1 MLELLIKTLLAY
13 MLGSVNGA
21 LVVGRISGG
30 VDIRKSGSGNAGG
43 TNALRSQGPVFAFFT
58 VLIDIGKG
66 FLPVWLLPG
75 LALPFLASSQQHD
88 LIFGPAL
95 YAAAAV
101 LGHCYPL
108 WHGFR
113 GGKGA
118 ATMIGAYIALAPIL
132 LVPVLLGWLAG
143 LLLFGYVSVATMIA
157 GFSAPIYLLL
167 HGLNNSQAP
176 LFFFS
181 GACAVFLVYTHRSN
195 IQRLRSGTENR
206 MFSRALLRRKR

>member
-1 MLELLIKTLLAY
+1 MLELFIKASLAY

-21 LVVGRISGG
+21 LVVGRLFGG
-30 VDIRKSGSGNAGG
+30 VDIRESGSGNAGG

-58 VLIDIGKG
+58 VLIDVGKG
-66 FLPVWLLPG
+66 FLPVWVLPG
-75 LALPFLASSQQHD
+75 LALPFLAGSQQPD
-88 LIFGPAL
+88 LFFGPAL

-132 LVPVLLGWLAG
+132 LVPVLLGWLAAV
-143 LLLFGYVSVATMIA
+143 LLFGYVSVATMIA
-157 GFSAPIYLLL
+157 GLSAPIYLLL
-167 HGLNNSQAP
+167 QGLSNSQMP
-176 LFFFS
+176 IFWFS
-181 GACAVFLVYTHRSN
+181 SACAVFLVYTHRSN
-195 IQRLRSGTENR
+195 MQRLRTGTENR
-206 MFSRALLRRKR
+206 MFSRALLHRKR

>member
-1 MLELLIKTLLAY
+1 MLEFVIKALLAY

-21 LVVGRISGG
+21 LVVGRIYGG

-43 TNALRSQGPVFAFFT
+43 TNALRSQGPVFAFFS
-58 VLIDIGKG
+58 VFIDIGKG
-66 FLPVWLLPG
+66 FLPVWILPG
-75 LALPFLASSQQHD
+75 MVLPFLAGSQQPD
-88 LIFGPAL
+88 LYSGPAL

-132 LVPVLLGWLAG
+132 LVPVLLGWLVA
-143 LLLFGYVSVATMIA
+143 LLMFGYVGVATMVA
-157 GFSAPIYLLL
+157 GLSAPIYMFLQ
-167 HGLNNSQAP
+167 GLNDSQLP
-176 LFFFS
+176 VFYFS
-181 GACAVFLVYTHRSN
+181 SACALFLVYTHRSN
-195 IQRLRSGTENR
+195 IQRLRTGTESC
-206 MFSRALLRRKR
+206 MFPRALLRRKR

>member
-1 MLELLIKTLLAY
+1 MLELVIKALLAY
-13 MLGSVNGA
+13 MLGSMNGA
-21 LVVGRISGG
+21 LVVGRIFGG

-75 LALPFLASSQQHD
+75 LALPFLTGNQQPD

-101 LGHCYPL
+101 FGHCYPL

-118 ATMIGAYIALAPIL
+118 ATMVGAYIALAPVL
-132 LVPVLLGWLAG
+132 LAPVLLGWLAG
-143 LLLFGYVSVATMIA
+143 VLLFGYVSVATMIA
-157 GFSAPIYLLL
+157 GFAAPVYLLL
-167 HGLNNSQAP
+167 QGLNNNQAP

-181 GACAVFLVYTHRSN
+181 GACAMFLLFTHRSN
-195 IQRLRSGTENR
+195 IQRLRTGTESR
-206 MFSRALLRRKR
+206 MFSRALLLRKR